1 MQMTWADRIEAK
13 GIVKGR
19 REGLKEGR
27 KEGREEGADRVR
39 STVIRLIGQR
49 FGDVPAPFQKRLAA
63 IRSVDRLSAIADR
76 IFEVQSIEELGL
88 GG

>member
-1 MQMTWADRIEAK
+1 M
-13 GIVKGR
+13 
-19 REGLKEGR
+19 
-27 KEGREEGADRVR
+27 R

-49 FGDVPAPFQKRLAA
+49 FGDVPAPLQKRLAA
-63 IRSVDRLSAIADR
+63 IRSVDRLSTIAGR